1 MLSFDEIYELLPE
14 PTEAEEQ
21 RHEKNAVQRETFLIG
36 PNRALLSEAPGG
48 EKIEFAFQRDA
59 INLEPEPKEYLLIGF
74 DTEYQALRPFFTNK
88 EVQAKQARYEVL
100 SYQGYA
106 IHPNGTT
113 WEGIVIPDDGAR
125 ISSMDFVTMMISKGA
140 ALGLKIP
147 KTIVLVGHYTRAD
160 IPAFNDRKG
169 LQPHIHNVRNS
180 LVTRGLP
187 IRMKYQFNDNADD
200 DIQISVK
207 IRDTML
213 LMPASKKSLAA
224 AGKAIGIDKVP
235 LADTKEVDRALKQ
248 NMKMVRTQDWPL
260 FRKYALVDAEISAKY
275 YQAVSEKIVALTGG
289 SAPTALSSVGMK
301 LLIKEWKER
310 APSVDPVAMVGKEHC
325 EEEIYDEKR
334 GVFRTVKRKPFLEK
348 IFWFLDF
355 ASGCYQ
361 GGRNEQFWFGPSPE
375 DNWSDLDLSGAYPT
389 AMAMIGQPR
398 WSELKVIR
406 SFDEV
411 EPDSITLVSVKFK
424 FPDMV
429 RYPTLPVRSSNG
441 LIFPLSGQSKCAMP
455 EIELARRLG
464 CDITLEMG
472 VTIPCDPCPKPFFP
486 FIKDAIAQRKRAKAA
501 GANIEAALWKEI
513 ANSCYGKTAQGLR
526 DKRTFNLVKKRG
538 ERIVE
543 SDISNPF
550 FAAQITSLVRAVVG
564 EIMNSIPQNRMV
576 FSVTTDGFIT
586 NATDDEM
593 NAAQRGPFAQ
603 RFGKTRLALTDDPTV
618 LERKHNARQLLGW
631 RTRGQATI
639 KAGEGDDGIV
649 LARAGIKPPV
659 EANEPDEQNDYIVKL
674 FFERKP
680 DSMIYLDVHT
690 SVREMVFDDAD
701 LVTKRLPRRLG
712 MEYDFKRKPSAVAMT
727 SVLVPSLGRTFEH
740 VAFSTSPWA
749 STEEFSKA
757 RKFWNAQWKTTHKPI
772 KTAEGFREYARFYDM
787 MVSMPQD
794 ALPYLSRGPSGDLKR
809 LQRDLCAAFKF
820 GQAGLAAYQRL
831 TATEFARLLN
841 SSGLEANGV
850 KTTRATVENGKRLR
864 FKPNSTPRSERVLK
878 VVESL
883 QEVFPE
889 FRPEEV
895 LASLDIPESLSPALH
910 ADCEFISQVAKPWRD
925 EDEYDRDSAGSV
937 DVF

>member
-1 MLSFDEIYELLPE
+1 MLSFDEIHESLPE

-21 RHEKNAVQRETFLIG
+21 RDEKNAVQRETFLVG
-36 PNRALLSEAPGG
+36 PNRALLSEAPGAA
-48 EKIEFAFQRDA
+48 KVEFTFPRNA
-59 INLEPEPKEYLLIGF
+59 IDLEPEPNTYLLIGF
-74 DTEYQALRPFFTNK
+74 DTEYQALKPFFTNK
-88 EVQAKQARYEVL
+88 EVQARQAGYEVL

-106 IHPNGTT
+106 IHPNGTV
-113 WEGIVIPDDGAR
+113 WEGIAIPNDGER
-125 ISSMDFVTMMISKGA
+125 ISSMDFITMMISKGA
-140 ALGLKIP
+140 ALGVKIP
-147 KTIVLVGHYTRAD
+147 KNIVLVGHYTRAD

-187 IRMKYQFNDNADD
+187 IRMKYQFNENADD

-213 LMPASKKSLAA
+213 LMPAGKKSLAA
-224 AGKAIGIDKVP
+224 AGKAIGIEKMM
-235 LADTKEVDRALKQ
+235 LADSQEMDRALKQ
-248 NMKMVRTQDWPL
+248 NMKMVRAQNWPV
-260 FRKYALVDAEISAKY
+260 FRKYALLDAEISAKY
-275 YQAVSEKIVALTGG
+275 YQTVSEKIVALTGG

-301 LLIKEWKER
+301 LLIAEWKER
-310 APSVDPVAMVGKEHC
+310 ASADPVEMVGREYFQ
-325 EEEIYDEKR
+325 EEVYDEKR
-334 GVFRTVKRKPFLEK
+334 GVFRTVKRKPFVEK
-348 IFWFLDF
+348 LFWFLDF

-361 GGRNEQFWFGPSPE
+361 GGRNEQFWFGPCPE
-375 DNWSDLDLSGAYPT
+375 DNWSDFDLSGAYPT

-398 WSELKVIR
+398 WNELKVIR
-406 SFDEV
+406 SFAEV
-411 EPDSITLVSVKFK
+411 EPDSITLVSVSFR
-424 FPDMV
+424 FPETV
-429 RYPTLPVRSSNG
+429 RYPTLPVRCSNG
-441 LIFPLSGQSKCAMP
+441 LIFPLSGKSMCAMP

-472 VTIPCDPCPKPFFP
+472 VTIPCDPHPKPFFP
-486 FIKDAIAQRKRAKAA
+486 FIKDAIAQRKKAKAA
-501 GANIEAALWKEI
+501 DASIEAAIWKEI

-526 DKRTFNLVKKRG
+526 DKRTFNFVKKSG
-538 ERIVE
+538 ERIAE
-543 SDISNPF
+543 SEISNPF

-593 NAAQRGPFAQ
+593 KGAQGGVLVHQ
-603 RFGKTRLALTDDPTV
+603 FGETRRALTDDPTV
-618 LERKHNARQLLGW
+618 LEKKHNARQLLGW
-631 RTRGQATI
+631 RTRGQATL
-639 KAGEGDDGIV
+639 KAGHGDNGIV

-659 EANEPDEQNDYIVKL
+659 DATELDEQNDYIVKL
-674 FFERKP
+674 FFDREP
-680 DSMIYLDVHT
+680 DSMIYIDVHT

-727 SVLVPSLGRTFEH
+727 SVKVPTLGRTFEH

-772 KTAEGFREYARFYDM
+772 KTDQDFREYARFYDM

-794 ALPYLSRGPSGDLKR
+794 ALPYLSRGPSADLKR

-820 GQAGLAAYQRL
+820 GQAGLAAYQHL
-831 TATEFARLLN
+831 TAAEFARLLN
-841 SSGLEANGV
+841 SAGLEEHGV
-850 KTTRATVENGKRLR
+850 KTSRATVENGKRLR
-864 FKPNSTPRSERVLK
+864 FKPNSTPRSERVLH
-878 VVESL
+878 VVESF
-883 QEVFPE
+883 QKVFPA
-889 FRPEEV
+889 FRPEDL
-895 LASLDIPESLSPALH
+895 LASLDIPESLSPALY
-910 ADCEFISQVAKPWRD
+910 ADCEFISQVAKSWTK
-925 EDEYDRDSAGSV
+925 EDEYDRDASGSV